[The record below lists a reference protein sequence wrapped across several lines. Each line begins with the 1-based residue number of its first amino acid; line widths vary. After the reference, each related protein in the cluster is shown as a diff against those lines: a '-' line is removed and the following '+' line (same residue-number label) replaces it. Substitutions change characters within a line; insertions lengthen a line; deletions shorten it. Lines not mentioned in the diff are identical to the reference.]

1 MKRNITRSTI
11 RTAKK
16 SQRGK
21 VGSALTR
28 NAAIES
34 EEIVMAV
41 RRGKIGALV
50 MSGNDGEQILTV
62 EDAGYRLLV
71 ETINNGVATLDS
83 RGTVLFANNQFAVI
97 FRAEAEN
104 FIGTSLREHLSPE
117 DWKIVQSLIADG
129 LANSTQGEVNLEA
142 ADGRPRLVR
151 LAVSPV
157 RSSKLRNVS
166 VVATELTELAEANE
180 ALKSNEES
188 LRLLSARLL
197 KLQDEERRH
206 IARDLHDI
214 TGQKLAVLSMGLS
227 QVLNRKSSELDAD
240 SRRTLAECSALSKQ
254 VGEEIRT
261 LSYLLHPPL
270 LDELGLP
277 AAVKWY
283 AEGYEQR
290 TGIQVKVEIAS
301 DFARLPQ
308 DIEVA
313 LFRII
318 QESLTNVH
326 RYSGS
331 ASAQVQVKVTA
342 KKIDLKVSDF
352 GKGIHRDVLNV
363 NSGKVAPLGV
373 GIQGMKERIR
383 QLGGTLEITSKPN
396 QGTQVT
402 ATLPIAHAEASPAP
416 ELSGTGTSPAHGQHT
431 AAPERGRNAARKQIL
446 IADDHEMLR
455 RGLRTMLEKEAD
467 WEICGEAVDGQA
479 AVEKANL
486 LRPDLV
492 ILDINMPVLN
502 GLVAVRQISRNSPQT
517 KILVFTVHESEATAK
532 EICAS
537 GAHGYL
543 SKNNASEHLL
553 RVVRELLEDKISPAT
568 AVAIARNRPSL

>member
-1 MKRNITRSTI
+1 MKRTTKRTRTKTPKKQGRAKAAPAPTRSLP
-11 RTAKK
+11 
-16 SQRGK
+16 S
-21 VGSALTR
+21 
-28 NAAIES
+28 ES
-34 EEIVMAV
+34 EEI
-41 RRGKIGALV
+41 
-50 MSGNDGEQILTV
+50 
-62 EDAGYRLLV
+62 
-71 ETINNGVATLDS
+71 
-83 RGTVLFANNQFAVI
+83 
-97 FRAEAEN
+97 
-104 FIGTSLREHLSPE
+104 
-117 DWKIVQSLIADG
+117 
-129 LANSTQGEVNLEA
+129 
-142 ADGRPRLVR
+142 
-151 LAVSPV
+151 
-157 RSSKLRNVS
+157 VS
-166 VVATELTELAEANE
+166 VVATELPEVAEANE

-227 QVLNRKSSELDAD
+227 QVLNRKSSELDTD
-240 SRRTLAECSALSKQ
+240 SWRTLAECSVLSKQ

-290 TGIQVKVEIAS
+290 TGIHVKVEIAS

-383 QLGGTLEITSKPN
+383 QLGGTLEITSKLN
-396 QGTQVT
+396 QGTQVI
-402 ATLPIAHAEASPAP
+402 ATLPLAHAEASPAP
-416 ELSGTGTSPAHGQHT
+416 ELSGTGTSPAQGQDI
-431 AAPERGRNAARKQIL
+431 AAPQHARNASRKQIL

-455 RGLRTMLEKEAD
+455 RGLRTMLEKEPD
-467 WEICGEAVDGQA
+467 WEICGEAVDGEA
-479 AVEKANL
+479 AVEKAIL

-502 GLVAVRQISRNSPQT
+502 GLAAVRQIARNSPQT
-517 KILVFTVHESEATAK
+517 KILVFTVHESDATAK
-532 EICAS
+532 EIRAS

-553 RVVRELLEDKISPAT
+553 RVVRELLEDKT
-568 AVAIARNRPSL
+568 AQSSSAAASRN